1 MFGTRQAV
9 VVGVDCSWL
18 EDRKGYSQEIG
29 MYHGD
34 KRKHIGKETLEIV
47 YRILGSLSTCAN
59 VRIRSYLTFQRL
71 KTEIQIGFHP
81 GCRLTT
87 GWRAHAKN
95 PDSIIKALNTELTLQ
110 PQPTENILEFAA

>member
-1 MFGTRQAV
+1 MFGPRQAV

-47 YRILGSLSTCAN
+47 
-59 VRIRSYLTFQRL
+59 
-71 KTEIQIGFHP
+71 
-81 GCRLTT
+81 
-87 GWRAHAKN
+87 
-95 PDSIIKALNTELTLQ
+95 
-110 PQPTENILEFAA
+110 